1 MVWEPELAERARRA
15 ELAAQL
21 GGPEKVARQRA
32 AGRLTVRERI
42 DGLLDPG
49 SFREIGGLA
58 GRGTYDENGELTDF
72 SPVNLVVG
80 TGRIDGRKIVVRAD
94 DFTVRGG
101 SADAGN
107 LAKTAYPEQL
117 AHEMRHPLVRLI
129 EGSGGGGSVKMLE
142 DHGFTYVP
150 VNPGWDH
157 VVANLSTVPVVSACV
172 GPVAGLGAALAVT
185 SHLTLLVD
193 KTAQLFVAGPPVVR
207 YATGEDVTKEELGGA
222 SIHRRSGAVDLVVSS
237 EIAAFA
243 AVRAFLSYLPTS
255 VYHLPPVIEG
265 TDDPDRREESLVSLV
280 PRDRRQPYKIAPL
293 LDAVFDAGSV
303 FRYAGFGGS
312 LVTALARL
320 DGHPVGVV
328 ATDPYKG
335 ATLTAQGA
343 DALTRLADLCE
354 TFHLPLVSLT
364 DQSGMVI
371 GTAGERSAAIR
382 HGARAV
388 AAIYQAK
395 VPMAEV
401 IVRRVFGVGGAGQV
415 NRHRLVRRW
424 AWPSG
429 DWGSLPVEGGL
440 EAAYRAELEAAPDRA
455 AERARILE
463 RLDAVRSPFRTAER
477 FGVEDIIDPARTR
490 GLLCDWVHDAYDLL
504 PPLIGPPAFGPR
516 P

>member
-1 MVWEPELAERARRA
+1 MVWEPELADRAKRV
-15 ELAAQL
+15 ELAKQL

-42 DGLLDPG
+42 EGLLDAD

-58 GRGTYDENGELTDF
+58 GRGRYDANGELTDF
-72 SPVNLVVG
+72 SPVNLVIG

-185 SHLTLLVD
+185 SHLTILVEN
-193 KTAQLFVAGPPVVR
+193 TAQLFVAGPPVVK

-222 SIHRRSGAVDLVVSS
+222 AVHRRSGAVDLVVGS
-237 EIAAFA
+237 ESAAFET
-243 AVRAFLSYLPTS
+243 VRTFLSYLPSS
-255 VYHLPPVIEG
+255 VFQLPPVAESV
-265 TDDPDRREESLVSLV
+265 DDPARREESLSSAV
-280 PRDRRQPYKIAPL
+280 PRNRRQPYKLAPL
-293 LDAVFDAGSV
+293 LDGIFDVGSV
-303 FRYAGFGGS
+303 FRYSGFGGS

-371 GTAGERSAAIR
+371 GTAGEHSAAIR

-388 AAIYQAK
+388 AAIYQAR
-395 VPMAEV
+395 VPMAEI

-440 EAAYRAELEAAPDRA
+440 EAAYRAELDAAQDRD
-455 AERARILE
+455 AERARILA

-477 FGVEDIIDPARTR
+477 FGVEDIIDPADSRA
-490 GLLCDWVHDAYDLL
+490 LLCDWVRDAYDLL
-504 PPLIGPPAFGPR
+504 PPLSGPPSFGPR

>member
-1 MVWEPELAERARRA
+1 MEWDPELAERERRL
-15 ELAAQL
+15 ELASRL
-21 GGPEKVARQRA
+21 GGPDKVARQRA

-58 GRGTYDENGELTDF
+58 GRGGYDDNGQLTDF

-80 TGRIDGRKIVVRAD
+80 TGRVDGRKIVVRAD

-117 AHEMRHPLVRLI
+117 AHQMRHPLVRLI

-150 VNPGWDH
+150 VNPGWDQ

-185 SHLTLLVD
+185 SHLTILVE

-222 SIHRRSGAVDLVVSS
+222 AVHRRSGAVDLVVDS
-237 EIAAFA
+237 EESAFA
-243 AVRAFLSYLPTS
+243 AIRRFLAYLPDN
-255 VYHLPPVIEG
+255 VYNLPPVVTT
-265 TDDPDRREESLVSLV
+265 TDDPLRAAESLRSAV
-280 PRDRRQPYKIAPL
+280 PRDRRKPYKLAPI
-293 LDAVFDAGSV
+293 LDAIFDAGSV
-303 FRYAGFGGS
+303 FRYTGFGGS

-354 TFHLPLVSLT
+354 IFHLPLVSLT

-371 GTAGERSAAIR
+371 GMAGERSAAIR

-388 AAIYQAK
+388 AAIYQAR

-440 EAAYRAELEAAPDRA
+440 EAAYRAELEAADDPA
-455 AERARILE
+455 AERERILA

-477 FGVEDIIDPARTR
+477 FGVEDIIDPAQTR
-490 GLLCDWVHDAYDLL
+490 SLLCDWVHDAYALL
-504 PPLIGPPAFGPR
+504 PQLTGPPSFGPR